1 MDALGIIVLVVVG
14 VAIVAWGYGRLRPPQ
29 GITDLKDKVVIVTGA
44 ASGIGLEIVRAFSDQ
59 QARVVAVDVNEVGLK
74 ELAKGLPHRPMMTH
88 AIDVSDYEALQK
100 LVQNVVQ
107 TWGRIDVVV
116 NNAAVSTGSAL
127 DDIEPDAALVER
139 ILSVNLQGAIHLTH
153 LVLPIMTAQGGGMV
167 VNVASMAALIRQPMH
182 DVYTASKAGMD
193 GFSDVIRRKFAHKG
207 VKVVKAYPGLT
218 YTPMIARSIDYSAY
232 EQFARENKLLGAG
245 DKLYLPSDVA
255 QRIVKAVK
263 RYEKAVVF
271 GGTLTQVIT
280 TLVRWFPF
288 SMDGLLQSLLT
299 QDKDKKRA

>member
-1 MDALGIIVLVVVG
+1 MDVLGFLTLAVLIGAVLLWV
-14 VAIVAWGYGRLRPPQ
+14 YGRVRPPQ

-44 ASGIGLEIVRAFSDQ
+44 ASGIGLEIARAFSDE

-74 ELAKGLPHRPMMTH
+74 ELVQGLPHRPLMTH
-88 AIDVSDYEALQK
+88 ALDISSYDALQK
-100 LVQNVVQ
+100 LIQTVQQ
-107 TWGRIDVVV
+107 EWGRVDVIV

-127 DDIEPDAALVER
+127 DDIEPDSGLVQR
-139 ILSVNLQGAIHLTH
+139 ILDVNLQGAIHLTH
-153 LVLPIMTAQGGGMV
+153 LAIPVMAAQGGGV
-167 VNVASMAALIRQPMH
+167 IVNVASMAALIRQPMH
-182 DVYTASKAGMD
+182 DVYTASKAGLD
-193 GFSDVIRRKFAHKG
+193 GFSDVIRRKFAHQG
-207 VKVVKAYPGLT
+207 IKVIKAYPGLT
-218 YTPMIARSIDYSAY
+218 YTPMIARSTTYAAY

-263 RYEKAVVF
+263 RYEKSVVF

-288 SMDGLLQSLLT
+288 SMDGVLQSLLT
-299 QDKDKKRA
+299 QDKDKRRA